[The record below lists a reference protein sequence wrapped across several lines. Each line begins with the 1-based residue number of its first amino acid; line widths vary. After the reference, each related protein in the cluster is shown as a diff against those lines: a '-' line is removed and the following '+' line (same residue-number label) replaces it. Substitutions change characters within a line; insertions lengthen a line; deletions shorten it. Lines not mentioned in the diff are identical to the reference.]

1 MTVSFQLRFLISIH
15 SLETMHRNLHAF
27 IPLLSDEK
35 NILLFPLFPL
45 SQSIQQPCVTE
56 GNCSHAYS
64 LLYNKSLVG
73 DQFLR
78 LRDNY

>member
-1 MTVSFQLRFLISIH
+1 
-15 SLETMHRNLHAF
+15 MHRNLHDF

-64 LLYNKSLVG
+64 LLYNESLVG